1 MRGMLHDEE
10 GFTLI
15 EVLLASVL
23 MLVVLGATLSTL
35 TAFERNV
42 KTNDLQN
49 QAQEEARRGMD
60 LMTRDLRNLASP
72 TRELPKAVDKNGA
85 QDLIFQSEG
94 KHKDLDSLN
103 EQNTTRVRYCV
114 SATNPE
120 LYRQIQTW
128 KSKDPPPVAA
138 SLACPGPTAPG
149 AWNTTILVA
158 SNVVNGA
165 RPVFTYN
172 SATLTEITEISSVLF
187 VDTNPGVRPGEVTLQ
202 SSVYL
207 RNQNRAPTAEF
218 SWAAAPSAGNV
229 HNIFLN
235 ASGSLDPEERPLT
248 FHWYDASLTTC
259 AVAPAIGPPPEGKPG
274 CAIGDGI
281 VLTYTPPAAG
291 RRNIYLIVQDAALD
305 TEPLT
310 REVCAPGTGVLC

>member
-1 MRGMLHDEE
+1 MRTMLRDED

-72 TRELPKAVDKNGA
+72 TRDFPEAVDKA
-85 QDLIFQSEG
+85 EARDLIFQSEG
-94 KHKDLDSLN
+94 KQKDLDSLN
-103 EQNTTRVRYCV
+103 EQNTTRVRYCLN
-114 SATNPE
+114 TTDDE
-120 LYRQIQTW
+120 LYRQVQTW
-128 KSKDPPPVAA
+128 KSEGAPPIPP
-138 SLACPGPTAPG
+138 SSACPGPSAPG
-149 AWNTTILVA
+149 VWDTTILVA
-158 SNVVNGA
+158 SSVVSDS
-165 RPVFTYN
+165 RPVFSYN

-207 RNQNRAPTAEF
+207 RNQNREPTAEF
-218 SWAAAPSAGNV
+218 SWAAVPSAGDV
-229 HNIFLN
+229 DNIFLN

-248 FHWYDASLTTC
+248 FHWYDASLTNC
-259 AVAPAIGPPPEGKPG
+259 AAAPAIGPPPEGEPG

-291 RRNIYLIVQDAALD
+291 TRAIYLIVKDAALD
-305 TEPLT
+305 TEPIT